1 MLTVKKLRPNAKIP
15 TRGTPGSAGLDLYCT
30 EDVQIAPGG
39 QVKIP
44 TGIAMIIPE
53 GCYGSIEPRSSVG
66 SMGTVLLAKIVDNDY
81 RLEVFVSMKNVG
93 NNVIFVPEG
102 SRVAQMIILRY
113 EHVKVAETTD
123 ELGTTSRTGGYGS
136 TGL

>member
-1 MLTVKKLRPNAKIP
+1 MLKVKKLRANAKLP

-30 EDVQIAPGG
+30 EDVEILPG
-39 QVKIP
+39 QKVKIP
-44 TGIAMIIPE
+44 TGIAMVIPA

-66 SMGTVLLAKIVDNDY
+66 SMGTILLAKIVDNDY
-81 RLEVFVSMKNVG
+81 RLEVFVSMKNIGDDTV
-93 NNVIFVPEG
+93 FLPAG
-102 SRVAQMIILRY
+102 SRVAQMIILHY
-113 EHVKVAETTD
+113 EHLDVEEVE